1 VTWQRH
7 DGAPYRD
14 VEIGVTQQQQAGHVI
29 LYASEP
35 RLAAA
40 ASTGAAASR
49 PVHRLTGVTQLGA

>member
-14 VEIGVTQQQQAGHVI
+14 VEIGVTQQQAGHVI

-35 RLAAA
+35 CLAAA